1 MSLKMNEV
9 IVVTVNNET
18 FLMAADKELTKDV
31 KIELESICESLDEDY
46 ADEVSE
52 LDTFQLC
59 EWFENKVRE
68 ELSITLKPVGIGLE
82 LNLNNL

>member
-1 MSLKMNEV
+1 MNEV